1 LKVFVLLRCGYKKG
15 NMTIAFIPSFH
26 DVLPM
31 CSVFQTCQTAAASSR
46 VWLLWKLVIS
56 RFSFGTLSVWRS
68 GLLVYNVVFI
78 VGPNRLGTGSTWGR
92 TGLGPDR
99 TDTRILPT
107 RCGNFSVCF
116 RPSTRSD
123 ILLWNKLETPVKIS
137 TEFWTLEISE
147 PQFSLLYRIWH
158 TCRFFSTSG
167 RFRFLVLLEI
177 YMFIRMRQCRLERI
191 WFLACRIHSRG

>member
-1 LKVFVLLRCGYKKG
+1 
-15 NMTIAFIPSFH
+15 
-26 DVLPM
+26 M

-78 VGPNRLGTGSTWGR
+78 VGPNRLGTGSTWAETTWGR

-137 TEFWTLEISE
+137 TEFWTLEISALNLVSYTVSDILVDFFLL
-147 PQFSLLYRIWH
+147 PVDLDFSCFSRF
-158 TCRFFSTSG
+158 TCLSEWDSVDLREFESSHAEFTAVVKASA
-167 RFRFLVLLEI
+167 I
-177 YMFIRMRQCRLERI
+177 MK
-191 WFLACRIHSRG
+191 